1 MKLRLGVLG
10 SGKGSNFRAIMEAI
24 RDGRL
29 EAEVRVV
36 VSDVED
42 AGILRLA
49 RGFGVPSRY
58 VSPGRFRTKLEPEI
72 EREIVRILRDA
83 GVELV
88 VLAGFMRVLKEV
100 ALDAFAG
107 RIINIHP
114 SLLPKFRGLAA
125 WTQALNAHEQVTGC
139 TVHYV
144 DAGVDTGRILAQRT
158 VPIMPDD
165 TPERLHARIQAAEH
179 QLLPAVIAEL
189 SKNRVGRPP
198 AVPGEASSLSP
209 EAGGRSY

>member
-24 RDGRL
+24 RDGWL
-29 EAEVRVV
+29 EAEVGVV
-36 VSDVED
+36 ISDVED

-49 RGFGVPSRY
+49 RGFDVPFCY
-58 VSPGRFRTKLEPEI
+58 VRPGRFRTKLEPEI
-72 EREIVRILRDA
+72 EQEIVQILRDA

-88 VLAGFMRVLKEV
+88 VLAGFMRVLKQV
-100 ALDAFAG
+100 MLDAFAG

-125 WTQALNAHEQVTGC
+125 WTQALNAHEEVTGC

-158 VPIMPDD
+158 VPVMPDD
-165 TPERLHARIQAAEH
+165 TAERLHARIQAAEH
-179 QLLPAVIAEL
+179 ELLPSVIAEI
-189 SKNRVGRPP
+189 
-198 AVPGEASSLSP
+198 A
-209 EAGGRSY
+209 RSQS

>member
-36 VSDVED
+36 ISDVED
-42 AGILRLA
+42 AGILTLA
-49 RGFGVPSRY
+49 RGFDVSCRY
-58 VSPGRFRTKLEPEI
+58 VPPGKFRTKLEPEI
-72 EREIVRILRDA
+72 EQKIVQILRDA

-88 VLAGFMRVLKEV
+88 VLAGFMRVLKQV
-100 ALDAFAG
+100 MLDAFAG

-125 WTQALNAHEQVTGC
+125 WTQALDAHEQVTGC
-139 TVHYV
+139 TVHLV
-144 DAGVDTGRILAQRT
+144 DPGVDTGRILGQRS
-158 VPIMPDD
+158 VPIMPGD

-179 QLLPAVIAEL
+179 ELLPSVIAEI
-189 SKNRVGRPP
+189 SRRD
-198 AVPGEASSLSP
+198 SLH
-209 EAGGRSY
+209 

>member
-29 EAEVRVV
+29 EAEVGVV
-36 VSDVED
+36 ISDVED
-42 AGILRLA
+42 AGILTLA
-49 RGFGVPSRY
+49 GEFDVPCRY
-58 VSPGRFRTKLEPEI
+58 VPPGKFRTKLEPEI
-72 EREIVRILRDA
+72 EQKIVQILRDA

-88 VLAGFMRVLKEV
+88 VLAGFMRVLKQV
-100 ALDAFAG
+100 MLDAFEG

-114 SLLPKFRGLAA
+114 SLLPNFRGLAA
-125 WTQALNAHEQVTGC
+125 WTQALNAHEEVTGC

-144 DAGVDTGRILAQRT
+144 DAGVDTGKILGQRT
-158 VPIMPDD
+158 VAIMPDD

-179 QLLPAVIAEL
+179 ELLPFVIAEI
-189 SKNRVGRPP
+189 S
-198 AVPGEASSLSP
+198 
-209 EAGGRSY
+209 RSRSQH

>member
-36 VSDVED
+36 ISDVED
-42 AGILRLA
+42 AGILTLA
-49 RGFGVPSRY
+49 REFDVAYRY
-58 VSPGRFRTKLEPEI
+58 VPPGGFRTKLEPEI
-72 EREIVRILRDA
+72 EREIVQILQDA

-88 VLAGFMRVLKEV
+88 VLAGFMRVLKQV
-100 ALDAFAG
+100 ILDAFAG

-125 WTQALNAHEQVTGC
+125 WAQALNAHEQVTGC

-179 QLLPAVIAEL
+179 ELLPAVIAGL
-189 SKNRVGRPP
+189 SKNRVDRLP
-198 AVPGEASSLSP
+198 AVPGEASSRSR
-209 EAGGRSY
+209 EAID

>member
-29 EAEVRVV
+29 EAEVGVV
-36 VSDVED
+36 ISDVED
-42 AGILRLA
+42 AGILTLA
-49 RGFGVPSRY
+49 GEFDVPCRY
-58 VSPGRFRTKLEPEI
+58 VPPGKFRTKLEPEI
-72 EREIVRILRDA
+72 EQKIVQILRDA
-83 GVELV
+83 GAELV
-88 VLAGFMRVLKEV
+88 VLAGFMRVLKQV
-100 ALDAFAG
+100 MLGAFAG

-125 WTQALNAHEQVTGC
+125 WTQALNAHEEVTGC

-144 DAGVDTGRILAQRT
+144 DAGVDTGKILGQRT
-158 VPIMPDD
+158 VAIMPDD

-179 QLLPAVIAEL
+179 ELLPFVIAEI
-189 SKNRVGRPP
+189 S
-198 AVPGEASSLSP
+198 
-209 EAGGRSY
+209 RSRSQH